1 QLALNGGPR
10 LRNEPFCAWPVVGDE
25 EVNAVAQVVRT
36 GKWGHLFGKDGSKV
50 EQFRNAF
57 ASYYRVD
64 YAIPVTNGSVALEVA
79 LRNAG
84 VGYGDEVITP
94 PTTWVATNL
103 APVVVGADPVF
114 VDVLPDT
121 YCIDPGRIEEAITP
135 RTKAIIPVH
144 IGGYPCEMDRIMEI
158 AGRHDLVV
166 VEDVAQAHGT
176 RIKGALAGTFGH
188 FGCFSFEISKLMTA
202 GEGGMVITKETSLGE
217 RVFGQCG
224 EGGRQT
230 DRMTRGRQN
239 VGWNTRMTE
248 MQAAI
253 LIAQLARLEEHRK
266 KRIENAA
273 YLAKRLSEIDGIAPL
288 KQDPEQN
295 YYSYLFKY
303 DAACFKGVPKN
314 TFMAAL
320 EAEGIPLFSSPSHQ
334 PPAYRSPFFYSPR
347 RDYANVRCPVAEKA
361 FEEEAVGFRASGML
375 LGKRRDMDD
384 IADAILKIQE
394 HVEELPTQRPSTAG
408 G

>member
-1 QLALNGGPR
+1 MAQLALNGGPR

-57 ASYYRVD
+57 ARYYQVE

-121 YCIDPGRIEEAITP
+121 YCIDPERIEEAITP

-166 VEDVAQAHGT
+166 VEDVAQA
-176 RIKGALAGTFGH
+176 
-188 FGCFSFEISKLMTA
+188 
-202 GEGGMVITKETSLGE
+202 
-217 RVFGQCG
+217 
-224 EGGRQT
+224 
-230 DRMTRGRQN
+230 
-239 VGWNTRMTE
+239 
-248 MQAAI
+248 
-253 LIAQLARLEEHRK
+253 
-266 KRIENAA
+266 
-273 YLAKRLSEIDGIAPL
+273 
-288 KQDPEQN
+288 
-295 YYSYLFKY
+295 
-303 DAACFKGVPKN
+303 
-314 TFMAAL
+314 
-320 EAEGIPLFSSPSHQ
+320 
-334 PPAYRSPFFYSPR
+334 
-347 RDYANVRCPVAEKA
+347 
-361 FEEEAVGFRASGML
+361 
-375 LGKRRDMDD
+375 
-384 IADAILKIQE
+384 
-394 HVEELPTQRPSTAG
+394 
-408 G
+408 